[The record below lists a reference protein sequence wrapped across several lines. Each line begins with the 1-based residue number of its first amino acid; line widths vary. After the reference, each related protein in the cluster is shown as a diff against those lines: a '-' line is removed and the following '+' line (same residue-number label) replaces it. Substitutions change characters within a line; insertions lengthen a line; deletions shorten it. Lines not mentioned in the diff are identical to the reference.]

1 MISKLELKKELKGLG
16 INVIKGNYI
25 RKGDALKILKSK
37 EKKEKKETK
46 GNMADRF
53 RQKTQT
59 EKSHEEAKLD
69 YLEEGTHIKSPEGV
83 PGATGLSDPVGPTGT
98 GSSDEDDD
106 LIL

>member
-16 INVIKGNYI
+16 INVVKGNYI
-25 RKGDALKILKSK
+25 RKSDAIKILKSK
-37 EKKEKKETK
+37 GKKETK

-59 EKSHEEAKLD
+59 DKPHDEAKLD
-69 YLEEGTHIKSPEGV
+69 YLEEGKKY
-83 PGATGLSDPVGPTGT
+83 PVKGPADWADETDET
-98 GSSDEDDD
+98 DETEDDD